1 MTRTAANMSKDRIRI
16 YDPNEADRVRRA
28 AQASAEVLQRLCD
41 AVVPGMTTWDLDQL
55 AAAFIRETGGRS
67 AFLNYHGYPG
77 QICVSLNEEVVHG
90 IGRRDRAIN
99 RGDLVSID
107 VGVSLDGYVGDNART
122 VCAGKL
128 PEPAS
133 AALLSTTAAALEAG
147 IAAAL
152 PGNCVNDISTAVEK
166 IVKAAGFS
174 VVRDLVGHGCG
185 AQMHEPPEVPNYR
198 VPGRTPE
205 LRPGMILCI
214 EPMVNQGTWRVV
226 IDRQDKWTVR
236 SADAS
241 LSAHFEHQILIT
253 HNQPEVLTCPTPTA

>member
-1 MTRTAANMSKDRIRI
+1 MKQTTANMSKDRIRI
-16 YDPNEADRVRRA
+16 YDNTEAARVRRA
-28 AQASAEVLQRLCD
+28 AQASAEVLQRLCT

-55 AAAFIRETGGRS
+55 AAAYIKETGGHS

-90 IGRRDRAIN
+90 IGRRDRVITT
-99 RGDLVSID
+99 GDLVSID
-107 VGVSLDGYVGDNART
+107 VGVCVDDYVGDNART
-122 VCAGKL
+122 VCAGST
-128 PEPAS
+128 PTGTA
-133 AALLSTTAAALEAG
+133 AALLQATADALEAG

-152 PGNCVNDISTAVEK
+152 PGKCVNDISAAVEK
-166 IVKAAGFS
+166 VVKGAGFS

-185 AQMHEPPEVPNYR
+185 AHMHEPPEVPNYR
-198 VPGRTPE
+198 VSGRTPT

-214 EPMVNQGTWRVV
+214 EPMVNQGGWRVI

-253 HNQPEVLTCPTPTA
+253 ANKPEVLTCLTATA